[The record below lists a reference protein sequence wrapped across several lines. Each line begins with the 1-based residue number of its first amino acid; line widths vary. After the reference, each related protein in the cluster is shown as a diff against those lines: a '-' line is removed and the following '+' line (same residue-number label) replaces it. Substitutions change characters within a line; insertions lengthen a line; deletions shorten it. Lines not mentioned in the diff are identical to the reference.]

1 MNLAIPAAI
10 HHDHS
15 IGTWFRTIASSSVR
29 QTGQVTGMR
38 PTIQAIARD
47 KILEIKQTLGVT
59 IECLEGS
66 VWVTLDGSTRD
77 VILEAGQSFCVD
89 RQQRTLI
96 QALDTA
102 RVRLI
107 HPPFSL

>member
-15 IGTWFRTIASSSVR
+15 IGTWFRTKASSSVR
-29 QTGQVTGMR
+29 QPGQVTGMR
-38 PTIQAIARD
+38 PTIQAIAKD
-47 KILEIKQTLGVT
+47 KILDIHQALGVT

-77 VILEAGQSFCVD
+77 VTLEAGQSFCVD

-96 QALDTA
+96 QALAAA
-102 RVRLI
+102 RIRLI

>member
-1 MNLAIPAAI
+1 MNLAIPTAI

-15 IGTWFRTIASSSVR
+15 IGRWLRYSAFRSIR
-29 QTGQVTGMR
+29 QTGQVTGMPPR
-38 PTIQAIARD
+38 VQEIARD
-47 KILEIKQTLGVT
+47 KILEIKQALGVT

-96 QALDTA
+96 QALTTA

-107 HPPFSL
+107 HPPFSH